1 MYFPPGRQA
10 TERLVLLD
18 REGRELEVLGEPGQF
33 RDPEFSPDGSRVAV
47 RRYDPELGNDIWLIE
62 LDRGVSSRFTFSPES
77 DLFPIWSLEG
87 DRIVFSSHRKRRGLY
102 MKPADGAGAPKRIHS
117 MSSAHALDWFAD
129 GRLLVYGSQA
139 STATTDSDIWVLPM
153 SPQSDAGDA
162 FAFLDSEFDEVQ
174 AKLSPDGRHL
184 AYVTNE
190 SGQYEVYII
199 RFPDAS
205 GKWRV
210 SSEGGAQPRWSQDGR
225 ELFTCAPW

>member
-1 MYFPPGRQA
+1 
-10 TERLVLLD
+10 
-18 REGRELEVLGEPGQF
+18 
-33 RDPEFSPDGSRVAV
+33 
-47 RRYDPELGNDIWLIE
+47 
-62 LDRGVSSRFTFSPES
+62 
-77 DLFPIWSLEG
+77 
-87 DRIVFSSHRKRRGLY
+87 